1 MKYYNIVFPDGKV
14 KALTFSYDD
23 GVETDIRLMEI
34 FKKNGLKGTFNLN
47 GALMNG
53 NKTVYSRRLTEE
65 ECQTAY
71 ADPDF
76 EVACHAYT
84 HPHLESCD
92 EAVCLDEIVS
102 DRLKLESLFGTQI
115 HGMAYPFGTY
125 NNTVLDCCRTAGIY
139 YNRTVSSTLNFS
151 LPTEWLLWNPT
162 CHHANADIFNL
173 AEKFLNEP
181 MNRRDASKLFY
192 IWGHSYEF
200 NMRNDW
206 ERMEQLCKVL
216 GGHDD
221 VWYATNMEIF
231 MYCRAFKRLK
241 YSVDGSVISN
251 PTDTEVWLRKG
262 VSDEIFSI
270 KPGETVK
277 VEE

>member
-1 MKYYNIVFPDGKV
+1 MKYYSIVFPNGKA

-47 GALMNG
+47 GGLMNG

-84 HPHLESCD
+84 HPFLEKCD
-92 EAVCLDEIVS
+92 PAVCLDELIS
-102 DRLKLESLFGTQI
+102 DRMKLESLFGCEV

-125 NNTVLDCCRTAGIY
+125 NDTVLDCCRTAGIY
-139 YNRTVSSTLNFS
+139 YNRTVSGTMNFS
-151 LPTEWLLWNPT
+151 TPTNWLTWHPT
-162 CHHANADIFNL
+162 CHHVNPEIFNL
-173 AEKFLNEP
+173 AEKFLNQPMTPKEP
-181 MNRRDASKLFY
+181 ARLFY

-200 NMRNDW
+200 NQRNDW
-206 ERMEQLCKVL
+206 ERMEQLCELL

-231 MYCRAFKRLK
+231 MYCRAFNRLK
-241 YSVDGSVISN
+241 YSVDGSVITN
-251 PTDTEVWLRKG
+251 PTDTEIWMRKG
-262 VSDEIFSI
+262 ASSEIFSI